1 MFFCAKG
8 RYRAPKNFEILWV
21 ISSAVVRNAFLSKNL
36 DIAVFF
42 GILAVGIAIKKG
54 NKMSEWGIE
63 QHSTFGNAGGCF
75 VDGISVV
82 GVIAIIAGLASI
94 DSTQDKTRVKDK
106 AQPKV
111 ESVRQNVVAVPSDT
125 VIFVPEKDAVFRDIE
140 KQNEFLLQKTARDL
154 KEIDRLSRMHS
165 HTR

>member
-1 MFFCAKG
+1 
-8 RYRAPKNFEILWV
+8 
-21 ISSAVVRNAFLSKNL
+21 
-36 DIAVFF
+36 
-42 GILAVGIAIKKG
+42 
-54 NKMSEWGIE
+54 MSEWGIE
-63 QHSTFGNAGGCF
+63 QHSTLHSTFGDAGGCF
-75 VDGISVV
+75 VEGLSFV
-82 GVIAIIAGLASI
+82 GAVAIIVGLATI
-94 DSTQDKTRVKDK
+94 DSKQDRPKIKDK

-125 VIFVPEKDAVFRDIE
+125 VMYVPANDAVFRDIE

>member
-1 MFFCAKG
+1 
-8 RYRAPKNFEILWV
+8 
-21 ISSAVVRNAFLSKNL
+21 
-36 DIAVFF
+36 
-42 GILAVGIAIKKG
+42 
-54 NKMSEWGIE
+54 MSEWGIE

-75 VDGISVV
+75 VDGLSVV
-82 GVIAIIAGLASI
+82 GAVAIIVGLATI
-94 DSTQDKTRVKDK
+94 DSKQDKPRVKDK

-111 ESVRQNVVAVPSDT
+111 ESVEQNAVAIPQDT
-125 VIFVPEKDAVFRDIE
+125 VMYVPANDAVFRDIE